1 MIGHDPDRTYRAAVI
16 GAGSG
21 GLTVAIGLAT
31 MGHHVALIEGGQI
44 GGDCTNVGCI
54 PSKALLH
61 AAARGDDNPLQWARS
76 RRDHLAAEEDEL
88 IEQHPSIH
96 LVRGWAQLTSRR
108 DPRVV
113 SVSTADGVKT
123 VVRAAHVVIAGGSRP
138 ATIDVPGLD
147 LSGVVTNEEL
157 FEQATPPASLAIIG
171 GGAIGVEMA
180 TAFTAAGSKVDIIE
194 SQSNLLPDQDPLI
207 AEIVER
213 SLAARGVTLH
223 LGVRVES
230 ADVAT
235 GALQLT
241 DGSKID
247 APERVMMATGRRP
260 RVDGLD
266 LDAAGVAYTARGI
279 GADEWGRTSV
289 DGVWAIGD
297 VTGNTLT
304 THGAGATGRRT
315 VRAIAFPHAPKIA
328 RKRAI
333 PAAVYS
339 TPEVAS
345 VGLSLDELA
354 DWDPAGR
361 RRIVVDYAD
370 IDRGFIDDIADGRLV
385 LDVQRFNGKVLR
397 AAIVGPGASNMIG
410 LFTMAIDHGL
420 GLRTLFPMVHP
431 YPSHAEVL
439 REAADQ
445 FAATTLN
452 NIPTELSAAV
462 RSRLRRTLRRKR

>member
-1 MIGHDPDRTYRAAVI
+1 MIR
-16 GAGSG
+16 S
-21 GLTVAIGLAT
+21 
-31 MGHHVALIEGGQI
+31 
-44 GGDCTNVGCI
+44 
-54 PSKALLH
+54 
-61 AAARGDDNPLQWARS
+61 AR
-76 RRDHLAAEEDEL
+76 
-88 IEQHPSIH
+88 
-96 LVRGWAQLTSRR
+96 
-108 DPRVV
+108 PRPAMA
-113 SVSTADGVKT
+113 SASCAS
-123 VVRAAHVVIAGGSRP
+123 GSRP
-138 ATIDVPGLD
+138 VSDTSSTVPMALTIPSRLRAVSAVGVPY
-147 LSGVVTNEEL
+147 TEEEL
-157 FEQATPPASLAIIG
+157 TD
-171 GGAIGVEMA
+171 GVELA
-180 TAFTAAGSKVDIIE
+180 RAQAAA
-194 SQSNLLPDQDPLI
+194 LI